1 MDRGFAEAAERR
13 QAIAEQSGA
22 SARDSESRPTGGK
35 ADRIDV
41 TGFTPVTAR
50 HLLRWWRAPLW
61 LLELA
66 TGAKSFAD
74 NPILGSQALN
84 RHGLHVARL
93 KLAHR
98 LAWSRRRRLAAA
110 VPSEWRERFDR
121 DGFVELRDFLPT
133 DVFARLQQALLTSEL
148 EARQHQQGD
157 TITRRVAIGPELLR
171 TVPELRAMLAKF
183 RLKALLAYV
192 ASTRAEPLYYVQTIV
207 TRHAD
212 GPPDPQLELHADTF
226 HPSLKAWLFLTDVTD
241 DQGPLTYVAGSH
253 RLTPER
259 IAWERA
265 RSISVKDS
273 DHLSQRGSFRVSPAE
288 LQTLGLSHPTRFA
301 VPANTLVVIDT
312 CGFHARGSSDRPTVR
327 AEIWGFVRRTPF
339 LPWTGLDLL
348 SSKPF
353 AARRAGWLN
362 QINDRLDRAGF
373 KKQHWQPAGRRRP
386 IDP

>member
-1 MDRGFAEAAERR
+1 
-13 QAIAEQSGA
+13 
-22 SARDSESRPTGGK
+22 
-35 ADRIDV
+35 
-41 TGFTPVTAR
+41 VTAPR
-50 HLLRWWRAPLW
+50 FSKWWRAPLW

-66 TGAKSFAD
+66 TGAKSFVD
-74 NPILGSQALN
+74 NPILGSEALN
-84 RHGLHVARL
+84 RRGLHVARL

-110 VPSEWRERFDR
+110 VPEQWRERFDR

-133 DVFARLQQALLTSEL
+133 DVFARLQQRLLSTAFETR
-148 EARQHQQGD
+148 EHQQGN
-157 TITRRVAIGPELLR
+157 TITRRVAIGPDLLR
-171 TVPELRAMLAKF
+171 QVPELRATLEKP

-207 TRHAD
+207 TGHVD
-212 GPPDPQLELHADTF
+212 GPSDPQLELHADTF

-259 IAWERA
+259 IEWERQ
-265 RSISVKDS
+265 RSIDVEKI
-273 DHLSQRGSFRVSPAE
+273 DHLSQRGSLRVSLEE
-288 LQTLGLSHPTRFA
+288 LASLGLPPPTRFA

-327 AEIWGFVRRTPF
+327 AEIWAFVRRTPF
-339 LPWTGLDLL
+339 LPWAGFDLL
-348 SSKPF
+348 SWKPI
-353 AARRAGWLN
+353 AVRRAGWLN
-362 QINDRLDRAGF
+362 HINDRLDRLGL
-373 KKQHWQPAGRRRP
+373 KKQHWQAAGRRRS

>member
-1 MDRGFAEAAERR
+1 MQETAQAGRPALERRGRAERQDR
-13 QAIAEQSGA
+13 RHA
-22 SARDSESRPTGGK
+22 DSLR
-35 ADRIDV
+35 V
-41 TGFTPVTAR
+41 TTPSF
-50 HLLRWWRAPLW
+50 LRWWRAPLW

-74 NPILGSQALN
+74 NPILGSEALN
-84 RHGLHVARL
+84 RRGLHVARL

-110 VPSEWRERFDR
+110 VPEEWRERFDR

-133 DVFARLQQALLTSEL
+133 DVFARLQQALLTGEF
-148 EARQHQQGD
+148 EARQQRQGN
-157 TITRRVAIGPELLR
+157 TVTRRVPIGPELLR
-171 TVPELRAMLAKF
+171 EVPDLRATLDKP

-192 ASTRAEPLYYVQTIV
+192 ASTRAQPLYYIQTIV
-207 TRHAD
+207 TGHAD

-226 HPSLKAWLFLTDVTD
+226 HPSLKAWLFLTDVTG

-259 IAWERA
+259 IAWEQA
-265 RSISVKDS
+265 RSIGVKDS
-273 DHLSQRGSFRVSPAE
+273 DHLSQRGSLRIAPQELPA
-288 LQTLGLSHPTRFA
+288 LGLPQPTRFA

-312 CGFHARGSSDRPTVR
+312 CGFHARGSSDRPGVR
-327 AEIWGFVRRTPF
+327 AEIWAFVRRTPF
-339 LPWTGLDLL
+339 LPWTGFDLL
-348 SSKPF
+348 SWAPL
-353 AARRAGWLN
+353 AARRAGWIN
-362 QINDRLDRAGF
+362 RINDRLDRAGL